1 MEKTLKFLFLG
12 EKVNKI
18 HTTNTNDLIVF
29 QTKWFFLL
37 VAC

>member
-18 HTTNTNDLIVF
+18 HTTNTDDLIVF
-29 QTKWFFLL
+29 QTR
-37 VAC
+37 